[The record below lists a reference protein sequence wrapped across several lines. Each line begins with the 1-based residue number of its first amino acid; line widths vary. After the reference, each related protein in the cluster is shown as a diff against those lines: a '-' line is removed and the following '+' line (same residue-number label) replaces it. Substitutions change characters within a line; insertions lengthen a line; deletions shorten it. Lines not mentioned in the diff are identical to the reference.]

1 MSRDV
6 VAGLIRKCVE
16 HNSRDAQNQSEYGAR
31 YNGYV
36 ERYET
41 AKNKLEGLR
50 REHAFRQAKADAIGA
65 FMFAISEQDALTD
78 FDAKLWAAIIRS
90 VTVHSDGRMGFHFL
104 TGAEIE
110 V

>member
-1 MSRDV
+1 M
-6 VAGLIRKCVE
+6 
-16 HNSRDAQNQSEYGAR
+16 
-31 YNGYV
+31 

-41 AKNKLEGLR
+41 AQKKLEELQ
-50 REHAFRQAKADAIGA
+50 REHALRQAKADAIGA

-78 FDAKLWAAIIRS
+78 FDAGLWTAIIRS
-90 VTVHSDGRMGFHFL
+90 VTVHSDGRMAFHFL